1 MLPKPQLV
9 LMEISEVSVFF
20 FFSFIFISWRLIYN
34 IAVGFVI
41 H

>member
-9 LMEISEVSVFF
+9 LMEISEVSVF

>member
-20 FFSFIFISWRLIYN
+20 FFFHLFLL
-34 IAVGFVI
+34 VGG
-41 H
+41 